1 MVLCGFSAYPNSYSD
16 LGCISVVGFA
26 MTTAYWFLYIVFV
39 ALFTVVVVSERIYQF
54 WIVEL
59 GEKARLYED
68 MCRQMDGLDSVEWW

>member
-1 MVLCGFSAYPNSYSD
+1 
-16 LGCISVVGFA
+16 

-39 ALFTVVVVSERIYQF
+39 ALFTVVVVSERVYQF
-54 WIVEL
+54 WIIEL